1 MALFRWVLLL
11 LGIALLGLV
20 FAYSRG
26 WIPKRVKLPD
36 IRRKRVEPLL
46 EERPAGDD
54 NVQESEPVIA
64 EPSAPAIEAGSR
76 VVTVR
81 IMPQYGQMFPAEP
94 LILSLRSAGL
104 VHGQFGIFHSQDESD
119 PGRTRYSVASL
130 VEPGSFDLSTL
141 KESGYPGISIFMVLP
156 SYENGVDLFD
166 QMVETARAIA
176 RDVDGQLV
184 DEQGGTLSLQRE
196 RYMREEVIQ
205 FLLQHN
211 HGSEYRHDGHQDMSA
226 AG

>member
-1 MALFRWVLLL
+1 MALFRWVLLV
-11 LGIALLGLV
+11 LGVALLGLV

-36 IRRKRVEPLL
+36 MRRKRVEPVL
-46 EERPAGDD
+46 EAEPVADD
-54 NVQESEPVIA
+54 NVQELEPVEV
-64 EPSAPAIEAGSR
+64 EPSAPVIEADSR

-81 IMPQYGQMFPAEP
+81 IMPQYGEAFPAEP

-104 VHGQFGIFHSQDESD
+104 VHGQFGIFHCQDEDD
-119 PGRTRYSVASL
+119 PGRSRYSVASL
-130 VEPGSFDLSTL
+130 VEPGSFDLSNL
-141 KESGYPGISIFMVLP
+141 KESGYPGVSIFMVLP
-156 SYENGVDLFD
+156 APENGVELFD
-166 QMVETARAIA
+166 QMVATARAIA
-176 RDVDGQLV
+176 RDMDGHLV
-184 DEQGGTLSLQRE
+184 DEQGGALSLQRE

-211 HGSEYRHDGHQDMSA
+211 QGSGYRHDDQQDMSA